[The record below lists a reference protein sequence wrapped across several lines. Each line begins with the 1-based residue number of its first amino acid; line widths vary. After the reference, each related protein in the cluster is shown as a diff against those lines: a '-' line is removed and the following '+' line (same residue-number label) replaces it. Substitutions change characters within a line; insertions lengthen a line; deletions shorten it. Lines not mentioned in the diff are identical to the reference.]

1 MDNRN
6 QCQRVVVDG
15 LLCRGRIDDK
25 AHCVDANTFELQ
37 KRLATIYFH
46 ATARA
51 AAMKLKNYGAASGS
65 LKAILTLQD
74 EPFPAAPQQ
83 SPASN

>member
-46 ATARA
+46 ATAGA
-51 AAMKLKNYGAASGS
+51 AAMS
-65 LKAILTLQD
+65 
-74 EPFPAAPQQ
+74 
-83 SPASN
+83 